1 MKGSAFQ
8 NETYEKGAPLSV
20 KNCIE
25 TSKGLN
31 LGAELTQYKTLSSN
45 PLSRPKW
52 SLCSLVKSKHPLSS
66 CLLSFYSR
74 ITFLGC
80 TETDVF
86 FLFNSIHLH
95 NNRQL
100 RGKKPFIWANL
111 APYSGPCSSRAR
123 WPLVPN
129 YCSRVTRKS

>member
-1 MKGSAFQ
+1 MVSLTSPYFPTFHQLHPKYLKKDTGEVSRYVKGSAFQ

-74 ITFLGC
+74 ITFLG
-80 TETDVF
+80 
-86 FLFNSIHLH
+86 
-95 NNRQL
+95 
-100 RGKKPFIWANL
+100 
-111 APYSGPCSSRAR
+111 
-123 WPLVPN
+123 
-129 YCSRVTRKS
+129 